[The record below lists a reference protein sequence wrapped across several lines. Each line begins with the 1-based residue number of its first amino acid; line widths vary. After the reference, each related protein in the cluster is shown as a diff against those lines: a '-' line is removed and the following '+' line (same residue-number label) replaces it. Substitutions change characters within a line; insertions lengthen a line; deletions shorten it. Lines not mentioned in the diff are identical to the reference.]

1 MASSPMSAS
10 SHMVP
15 ERRLPAVYPGPS
27 ERLGI
32 HSTHLDA
39 GQAAD
44 HGVEDVAV
52 GDDDGVGL
60 VDTSEACGTSTR
72 CCSTPGVRKSSAITC
87 RSAEVWDYG
96 HQRVPLGMAGRAGLV

>member
-1 MASSPMSAS
+1 MLVASSPMSAS

-44 HGVEDVAV
+44 HAVEDVRDC
-52 GDDDGVGL
+52 DDDGLSLVGL
-60 VDTSEACGTSTR
+60 R
-72 CCSTPGVRKSSAITC
+72 
-87 RSAEVWDYG
+87 EVI
-96 HQRVPLGMAGRAGLV
+96 GR